1 MMLDGDAE
9 PAEPI
14 DVQERLRLFQRL
26 AQPYFEQADGAKLQ
40 FGLLL
45 LLVLLDAGVSV
56 GFSYTGRDFYSAL
69 SAKDQAV
76 FLEKTLAFGIGLAV
90 ATPLTVLFRF
100 QRARLALSWREWM
113 TTELARQ
120 YYAEMT
126 YYRIETT
133 DTEID
138 NPDQRI
144 TEDVKAFTQVCKS
157 HLCNSPR
164 PDGRVRTARPVT
176 PHCDPPFPPPPCWA
190 ARSRSTFSST
200 S

>member
-144 TEDVKAFTQVCKS
+144 TEDVKAFTQV
-157 HLCNSPR
+157 
-164 PDGRVRTARPVT
+164 
-176 PHCDPPFPPPPCWA
+176 
-190 ARSRSTFSST
+190 
-200 S
+200 

>member
-1 MMLDGDAE
+1 M
-9 PAEPI
+9 
-14 DVQERLRLFQRL
+14 
-26 AQPYFEQADGAKLQ
+26 
-40 FGLLL
+40 
-45 LLVLLDAGVSV
+45 
-56 GFSYTGRDFYSAL
+56 
-69 SAKDQAV
+69 

-144 TEDVKAFTQVCKS
+144 TEDVKAFTQV
-157 HLCNSPR
+157 
-164 PDGRVRTARPVT
+164 
-176 PHCDPPFPPPPCWA
+176 
-190 ARSRSTFSST
+190 
-200 S
+200 